1 MEEATG
7 APSSLAV
14 LVPKRL
20 RASGRHGE
28 TVMTEPPSPLRML
41 LSRHTK
47 RREFITL
54 LGGAV
59 AGWPCNGLAQS
70 PPKRPLIGF
79 LGAAS
84 KTKAARY
91 YDGFALGMRELG
103 YLEGRDYGFEG
114 RYTDGDA
121 SRLPLL
127 AEELVRLKPDV
138 IVAATTPGAVA
149 AKQATATIPIVV
161 INMTDPA
168 GFGLVTSEAH
178 PGTNVTGILFRLEGL
193 TEKQVE
199 IALDLIPGASS
210 IGILVDVNNPTNML
224 QRREV
229 EAAAE
234 KLGVSIT
241 AVEVRAVDEI
251 GAAIQTFVRARASIV
266 VVLASALFVDARRQ
280 IAAFAL
286 ASRLPTIYNFREHVE
301 DGGLISYGIE
311 LRQNYRRGAYF
322 VDRILKGEKPNDL
335 PVEFPTKVELVV
347 NVSTAKALGLD
358 VPPTLLARA
367 DEVIE

>member
-1 MEEATG
+1 M
-7 APSSLAV
+7 PFDQ
-14 LVPKRL
+14 L
-20 RASGRHGE
+20 RR
-28 TVMTEPPSPLRML
+28 RM
-41 LSRHTK
+41 
-47 RREFITL
+47 FITL
-54 LGGAV
+54 LGGAAV
-59 AGWPCNGLAQS
+59 WPCNGFAQS

-84 KTKAARY
+84 KAKGARY

-114 RYTDGDA
+114 RYADGDA

-138 IVAATTPGAVA
+138 IVCTTTPGAVA
-149 AKQATATIPIVV
+149 AKQATATIPIVG
-161 INMTDPA
+161 INLTDPV

-178 PGTNVTGILFRLEGL
+178 PGTNVTGILYWLESL

-199 IALDLIPGASS
+199 IALDLMPGASS
-210 IGILVDVNNPTNML
+210 IGTLVDVNNPSNML

-229 EAAAE
+229 EAAAG
-234 KLGVSIT
+234 KFGVSIT
-241 AVEVRAVDEI
+241 AVDVHPVDEI
-251 GAAIQTFVRARASIV
+251 GAAIQTIVRARASIV
-266 VVLASALFVDARRQ
+266 IVLASALFVNARWQ

-311 LRQNYRRGAYF
+311 LRQSYRRGAYF
-322 VDRILKGEKPNDL
+322 VDRILKGEKPNNL
-335 PVEFPTKVELVV
+335 PVEFPTKIELVV
-347 NVSTAKALGLD
+347 NVTTAKAIGLTI
-358 VPPTLLARA
+358 PPTLLARA

>member
-1 MEEATG
+1 M
-7 APSSLAV
+7 
-14 LVPKRL
+14 
-20 RASGRHGE
+20 
-28 TVMTEPPSPLRML
+28 
-41 LSRHTK
+41 K

-54 LGGAV
+54 LGGA
-59 AGWPCNGLAQS
+59 AAAWSYNGFAQS
-70 PPKRPLIGF
+70 PSKRPLVGF

-84 KTKAARY
+84 KAKAARY
-91 YDGFALGMRELG
+91 YDGLALGMRELG

-114 RYTDGDA
+114 RYADGDA

-138 IVAATTPGAVA
+138 IVATTTPGAVA
-149 AKQATATIPIVV
+149 AKQATATIPIVGV
-161 INMTDPA
+161 NLTDPV

-199 IALDLIPGASS
+199 IALDLIPGASR
-210 IGILVDVNNPTNML
+210 IGILVDASNLSNML

-229 EAAAE
+229 ETAAR
-234 KLGVSIT
+234 KLGVSVT
-241 AVEVRAVDEI
+241 AVDVQPVDEI
-251 GAAIQTFVRARASIV
+251 GAAIQTFVHARVSIV
-266 VVLASALFVDARRQ
+266 VVLASALFVNARWQ

-286 ASRLPTIYNFREHVE
+286 ASRLPTVYNFREHVQ

-311 LRQNYRRGAYF
+311 LRQNYRRSAYF
-322 VDRILKGEKPNDL
+322 VDRILKGEKPNNL
-335 PVEFPTKVELVV
+335 PIEFPTKVELAV
-347 NVSTAKALGLD
+347 NVTTAKAIGLTI
-358 VPPTLLARA
+358 PPTLLARA